1 MTRELHLAPGAGIA
15 DAGLL
20 VETDAGAVRGA
31 RRSGVRRWRGIPYA
45 ASTAGERRFRAPLPA
60 PGWDGVR
67 DATNYGPVAP
77 QNRKGQFIGASPRL
91 PRSEDCLSVNVVAPD
106 DSDVPA
112 GGRPV
117 MVFLHG
123 GAYSV
128 GSSGEYP
135 QQGERLVRR
144 HGIVY
149 VSLNYRL
156 GALGWLDFRAYS
168 SPRHPFECN
177 LGLRDQVAALEWVR
191 RNIRE
196 FGGDPGN
203 VTLFGESS
211 GANSVTTLLTV
222 PAAEGLIARAISQSS
237 PANAVYT
244 SEVAA
249 KWAGEYVQHLSRIVD
264 DDDLDSE
271 SPEDAAAMLRSADP
285 IVLAEATTALSV
297 RTPDENPGT
306 ISLAPVIDGDFL
318 PHRPLDAFRDGL
330 AHRVPLIIGTNDRE
344 GSLFEGRISILPS
357 TKPRIRAIFANTRKK
372 ARKAIKRQYPGL
384 PERRPAADFAG
395 DFTFWFPTVKVAERH
410 SRHAPVFM
418 YRFDAAPRMP
428 RLLGLD
434 ATHGLELFALFEKFD
449 NPTGVGLTLLGGR
462 RMFREVGRRM
472 QAHWVALA
480 TSGAPLDGWPA
491 YDEANRCTLV
501 FDRVDRVE
509 LDPRRDKR
517 LAWQEFVP
525 HV

>member
-1 MTRELHLAPGAGIA
+1 MNVVVPE
-15 DAGLL
+15 
-20 VETDAGAVRGA
+20 
-31 RRSGVRRWRGIPYA
+31 
-45 ASTAGERRFRAPLPA
+45 
-60 PGWDGVR
+60 
-67 DATNYGPVAP
+67 GPV
-77 QNRKGQFIGASPRL
+77 S
-91 PRSEDCLSVNVVAPD
+91 
-106 DSDVPA
+106 
-112 GGRPV
+112 GRPV
-117 MVFLHG
+117 MVFIHG

-144 HGIVY
+144 HGVVY
-149 VSLNYRL
+149 VSMNYRL

-168 SPRHPFECN
+168 SSRHPFDCN

-191 RNIRE
+191 RNIGV
-196 FGGDPGN
+196 FGGNPGN

-222 PAAEGLIARAISQSS
+222 PAAEGLFARAISQSS
-237 PANAVYT
+237 PANAVYL
-244 SEVAA
+244 AA
-249 KWAGEYVQHLSRIVD
+249 IAGKWAREYVRVLSRMVD

-271 SPEDAAAMLRSADP
+271 SPEDAATMLRTADP
-285 IVLAEATTALSV
+285 MLLAEASTELSV

-344 GSLFEGRISILPS
+344 GSLFEGRISILPT
-357 TKPRIRAIFANTRKK
+357 TKPRIRAIFANTKKK
-372 ARKAIKRQYPGL
+372 ARKAIKRQYPEL

-395 DFTFWFPTVKVAERH
+395 DFTFWFPSMKVAERH
-410 SRHAPVFM
+410 SRYAPVYC

-428 RLLGLD
+428 RVLGLD

-449 NPTGVGLTLLGGR
+449 NPTGMGLMLLGGR

-472 QAHWVALA
+472 QRHWTSFAE
-480 TSGAPLDGWPA
+480 SGAPGPDWPR
-491 YDEANRCTLV
+491 YDEAQRRTLI

-509 LDPRRDKR
+509 LDPRREKR
-517 LAWQEFVP
+517 LAWEAFVP

>member
-1 MTRELHLAPGAGIA
+1 MLLREGTPRELV
-15 DAGLL
+15 

-31 RRSGVRRWRGIPYA
+31 RANGVRRWRGIPYA
-45 ASTAGERRFRAPLPA
+45 GSTAREHRFRAPRPV

-67 DATNYGPVAP
+67 DATRFGPVAP
-77 QNRKGQFIGASPRL
+77 QKRKGQFIGAAPHL
-91 PRSEDCLSVNVVAPD
+91 QRSEDCLSLNVTAPD
-106 DSDVPA
+106 ESSPA
-112 GGRPV
+112 PGAGRPV
-117 MVFLHG
+117 MVFIHG

-135 QQGERLVRR
+135 PQGERLVRR
-144 HGIVY
+144 HGVVY

-156 GALGWLDFRAYS
+156 GALGWIDFRVYS
-168 SPRHPFECN
+168 TRERPIECN

-191 RNIRE
+191 RNIRA

-211 GANSVTTLLTV
+211 GANAVTTLLTV
-222 PAAEGLIARAISQSS
+222 PAGEGLFARAIAQSS
-237 PANAVYT
+237 PANAVYLPET
-244 SEVAA
+244 AA
-249 KWAGEYVQHLSRIVD
+249 QWAREYVHLLSRLVD
-264 DDDLDSE
+264 DDDLESE
-271 SPEDAAAMLRSADP
+271 STDAAAPMLLAADP
-285 IVLAEATTALSV
+285 MLLAEATTALSI

-330 AHRVPLIIGTNDRE
+330 AHRVPLVIGTNDRE
-344 GSLFEGRISILPS
+344 GSLFEGRIDILPT
-357 TKPRIRAIFANTRKK
+357 TKPRIRAIFSNTKKK
-372 ARKAIKRQYPGL
+372 ARKAIKAQYPGL
-384 PERRPAADFAG
+384 PERRPAADFGG

-410 SRHAPVFM
+410 SRFAPVYS
-418 YRFDAAPRMP
+418 YRFDAAPRTA

-449 NPTGVGLTLLGGR
+449 TPVGAALTLLGGR

-472 QAHWVALA
+472 QRHWAA
-480 TSGAPLDGWPA
+480 FAASGSPGPEWSL
-491 YDEANRCTLV
+491 YDERERRTLM
-501 FDRVDRVE
+501 FDQVDRVE

>member
-1 MTRELHLAPGAGIA
+1 MLLGAGVQVDRA
-15 DAGLL
+15 LV
-20 VETDAGAVRGA
+20 VETETGAVRGV
-31 RRSGVRRWRGIPYA
+31 RRHGVRCWRGIPYA
-45 ASTAGERRFRAPLPA
+45 ASTAGESRFRSPRAA

-67 DATNYGPVAP
+67 DAIEFGPVAP
-77 QNRKGQFIGASPRL
+77 QKRKGQFIGAAPGL
-91 PRSEDCLSVNVVAPD
+91 ARSEDCLSINVIAPD
-106 DSDVPA
+106 GPA
-112 GGRPV
+112 GSPERLGATGRPV
-117 MVFLHG
+117 MVFIHG

-135 QQGERLVRR
+135 RQGERLVRE
-144 HGIVY
+144 HGVVY

-168 SPRHPFECN
+168 TPTRPIEAN

-191 RNIRE
+191 RNIRS
-196 FGGDPGN
+196 FGGDPDR
-203 VTLFGESS
+203 VTLFGESA

-222 PAAEGLIARAISQSS
+222 PAAEGLFARAIAQSS
-237 PANAVYT
+237 PANAVYLPAT
-244 SEVAA
+244 TAR
-249 KWAGEYVQHLSRIVD
+249 WAREYVQLLSRVVD
-264 DDDLDSE
+264 DDDLESE
-271 SPEDAAAMLRSADP
+271 SVEDAATMLCTAGAMQ
-285 IVLAEATTALSV
+285 LAEATTALTT
-297 RTPDENPGT
+297 RTPDEDPGT
-306 ISLAPVIDGDFL
+306 ISLAPVIDGEFL

-344 GSLFEGRISILPS
+344 GSLFEGRISILPT

-372 ARKAIKRQYPGL
+372 SRKAIKRQYPGL

-395 DFTFWFPTVKVAERH
+395 DFTFWFPSVKVAERH
-410 SRHAPVFM
+410 SRYAPTWM

-449 NPTGVGLTLLGGR
+449 TMTGAGLTLLGGR
-462 RMFREVGRRM
+462 GMFRSVGRRM
-472 QAHWVALA
+472 QAHWVAHA
-480 TSGAPLDGWPA
+480 ASGCPGADWPR
-491 YDEANRCTLV
+491 YDEAARCTLV
-501 FDRVDRVE
+501 FDRDDRVE
-509 LDPRRDKR
+509 LDPRREKR

>member
-1 MTRELHLAPGAGIA
+1 MLLNGATRTDGA
-15 DAGLL
+15 DPGLL
-20 VETDAGAVRGA
+20 VETGDGAVRGI
-31 RRSGVRRWRGIPYA
+31 RRHGVRMWRGIPYA
-45 ASTAGERRFRAPLPA
+45 ADTGGARRFRAPAPA

-67 DATNYGPVAP
+67 DASEYGPVAP
-77 QNRKGQFIGASPRL
+77 QLRRGQFIGAHPRL
-91 PRSEDCLSVNVVAPD
+91 VRSEDCLSVNVVAPD
-106 DSDVPA
+106 ESDAPA

-117 MVFLHG
+117 MVFIHG

-135 QQGERLVRR
+135 RQGERLARQ
-144 HGIVY
+144 HGVVY
-149 VSLNYRL
+149 VSVNYRL

-168 SPRHPFECN
+168 TPGHPFDVN
-177 LGLRDQVAALEWVR
+177 VGLRDQVAALEWVR
-191 RNIRE
+191 RNIRA

-222 PAAEGLIARAISQSS
+222 PAAEGLFARAIAQSS
-237 PANAVYT
+237 PANAVYLP
-244 SEVAA
+244 EIAA
-249 KWAGEYVQHLSRIVD
+249 QWAGEYVRMLSRLVD

-271 SPEDAAAMLRSADP
+271 ATEDAAVMLRTADP
-285 IVLAEATTALSV
+285 MVLAAATTALSV
-297 RTPDENPGT
+297 RTPDEHPGT

-330 AHRVPLIIGTNDRE
+330 AHRVPLVIGTNDRE
-344 GSLFEGRISILPS
+344 GSLFEGRIGILPT
-357 TKPRIRAIFANTRKK
+357 TKPRIRAIFANTKKK

-384 PERRPAADFAG
+384 PERRPAADFGG
-395 DFTFWFPTVKVAERH
+395 DFTFWFPSVKVGERH
-410 SRHAPVFM
+410 SRYAPTYF

-428 RLLGLD
+428 RLIGLD

-449 NPTGVGLTLLGGR
+449 TLTGAALTLLGGR
-462 RMFREVGRRM
+462 RMYREVGRRM
-472 QAHWVALA
+472 QRHWTSFAA
-480 TSGAPLDGWPA
+480 TGAPGPEWPQ
-491 YDEANRCTLV
+491 YDEASRRTLV
-501 FDRVDRVE
+501 FDHADRVE
-509 LDPRRDKR
+509 LDPRREKR

>member
-1 MTRELHLAPGAGIA
+1 MVVSGIRREGDLV
-15 DAGLL
+15 
-20 VETDAGAVRGA
+20 VETAAGAVRG
-31 RRSGVRRWRGIPYA
+31 VRRQGLRIWRGIPYA
-45 ASTAGERRFRAPLPA
+45 ASTAGDRRFRAPLPA
-60 PGWDGVR
+60 HGWDGVR
-67 DATNYGPVAP
+67 DASDYGPVAP
-77 QNRKGQFIGASPRL
+77 QNRRGQFIGASPRL

-106 DSDVPA
+106 GADAAGSSD
-112 GGRPV
+112 GRPV
-117 MVFLHG
+117 MVFIHG
-123 GAYSV
+123 GAYIV

-135 QQGERLVRR
+135 RQGERLVRE

-156 GALGWLDFRAYS
+156 GALGWLDFRAYA
-168 SPRHPFECN
+168 SPRHLFECN

-191 RNIRE
+191 RNIHA
-196 FGGDPGN
+196 FGGDPDD

-211 GANSVTTLLTV
+211 GAKSVTTLMTV
-222 PAAEGLIARAISQSS
+222 PAAEGLFARAIAQSP
-237 PANAVYT
+237 PADAVYLPET
-244 SEVAA
+244 AA
-249 KWAGEYVQHLSRIVD
+249 EWAREYVAILGAHVD
-264 DDDLDSE
+264 HDVEPE
-271 SPEDAAAMLRSADP
+271 SPDAVAAMLLAADP
-285 IVLAEATTALSV
+285 VQLADATTRLTM

-306 ISLAPVIDGDFL
+306 ISLAPVIDGEFL

-344 GSLFEGRISILPS
+344 GSLFEGRISILPT

-395 DFTFWFPTVKVAERH
+395 DFTFWFPSVKVAERH
-410 SRHAPVFM
+410 SRYAPVFM

-462 RMFREVGRRM
+462 RMFRGVGRRM
-472 QAHWVALA
+472 QRHWTSFAA
-480 TSGAPLDGWPA
+480 SGAPGPEWPR
-491 YDEANRCTLV
+491 YDESDRRTMI
-501 FDRVDRVE
+501 FDEVDRVE
-509 LDPRRDKR
+509 LDPRREKR
-517 LAWQEFVP
+517 LAWQDFVP